1 MFYDKDSKLVVNLDY
16 QLEKKNLALMI
27 IKTLFKRCYSMNSE
41 LRFDCLQRHV
51 MHYFIDLTINSLSKS
66 NFEWTN

>member
-27 IKTLFKRCYSMNSE
+27 IKTLLKRCYSMNSE
-41 LRFDCLQRHV
+41 LRFDCLQRNV
-51 MHYFIDLTINSLSKS
+51 MH
-66 NFEWTN
+66 

>member
-27 IKTLFKRCYSMNSE
+27 IKTLFKRFYSMNSE
-41 LRFDCLQRHV
+41 LRLDCLQRHV
-51 MHYFIDLTINSLSKS
+51 MHYIIDLTINSLSKS
-66 NFEWTN
+66 KFEWTN